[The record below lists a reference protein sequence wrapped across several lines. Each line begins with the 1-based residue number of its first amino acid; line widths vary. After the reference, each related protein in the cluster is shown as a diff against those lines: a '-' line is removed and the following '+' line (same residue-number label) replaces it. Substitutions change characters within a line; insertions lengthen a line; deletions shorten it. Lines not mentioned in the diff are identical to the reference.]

1 MFFSESG
8 HTVKRDKR
16 CLENGTIFAFIK
28 NTANQKL
35 FSKTYLENKYANRGF

>member
-8 HTVKRDKR
+8 HTVKR